1 MSNYILSHCNFIHIP
16 KCGGTAL
23 NTALWKLGVITDRAT
38 QVITEPAYGHLFAS
52 QMPDNGKPFFSFV
65 RHPVAWWMSF
75 YHWNMNPTHSRF
87 SAPEIATTSFDE
99 WIRDYGQFW
108 LGHYTVLVRRYLGK
122 DTNFPTSNKVELIG
136 RTEYLYNDLRN
147 ILNVVGQPYKVDV
160 MRNLI
165 SGKEQLPVTFS
176 NIQTYD
182 RNNVSMESRE
192 LIHRCEQF
200 MYRTF
205 GYKL

>member
-1 MSNYILSHCNFIHIP
+1 
-16 KCGGTAL
+16 
-23 NTALWKLGVITDRAT
+23 
-38 QVITEPAYGHLFAS
+38 
-52 QMPDNGKPFFSFV
+52 MPDNGKPFFSFV

-122 DTNFPTSNKVELIG
+122 DTNFPTNNKVELIG

-147 ILNVVGQPYKVDV
+147 ILNVVGQPYKLDV
-160 MRNLI
+160 MKDLI
-165 SGKEQLPVTFS
+165 SGKIQLAPVLS
-176 NIQTYD
+176 NVQDYD
-182 RNNVSMESRE
+182 RNKVSMESRE